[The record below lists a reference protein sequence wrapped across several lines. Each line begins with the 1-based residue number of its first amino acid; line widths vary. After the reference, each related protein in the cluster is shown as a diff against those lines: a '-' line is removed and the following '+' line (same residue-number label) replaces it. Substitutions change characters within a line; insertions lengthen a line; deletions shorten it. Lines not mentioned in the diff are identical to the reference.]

1 MFFRRSH
8 IFVAFVVGME
18 LLLFSCAFVVAVA
31 FPLAASD
38 ATFSLCAYILVAFG
52 VVVVVVSIGQG
63 SGWKPTSLTSVFS
76 LRTSILLPPDGT
88 TPTAFAVVN
97 TDVAGC

>member
-1 MFFRRSH
+1 M
-8 IFVAFVVGME
+8 AFVVGME

-52 VVVVVVSIGQG
+52 VVVVVVCMYRAGQWVETNL
-63 SGWKPTSLTSVFS
+63 SNIRIFPTDIHF
-76 LRTSILLPPDGT
+76 I
-88 TPTAFAVVN
+88 AA
-97 TDVAGC
+97 